1 MITQKSTKL
10 RRTYAAITQNLRS
23 HYADFTH
30 PLRRFTQILR
40 SHYADLRRHY
50 ADITQPLR
58 NHYAI
63 ITQCLRNVYAK
74 FTQFNYAALRNCF
87 TQLFYAI
94 ALRNCFTQLL
104 YAIVYAIVLRRFTQ
118 LFYAVLRM
126 SVNEIFTQKSC
137 HLRKGQ
143 LADEDLSSFPCR
155 APAGKRDHGCEASGC
170 SRGTTPSNLLH
181 SSTLRPS
188 RKLSASLVHLGSFL
202 GSAEWRRSPEDLS
215 RKSPANKMKNGQ
227 HK

>member
-1 MITQKSTKL
+1 M
-10 RRTYAAITQNLRS
+10 
-23 HYADFTH
+23 H
-30 PLRRFTQILR
+30 PLRRFTQTLR
-40 SHYADLRRHY
+40 SHYA
-50 ADITQPLR
+50 AITQSLR
-58 NHYAI
+58 SRYAI
-63 ITQCLRNVYAK
+63 ITQSLRNVYAK

-143 LADEDLSSFPCR
+143 LADGVAARWRPTVGGQVTRPDHQCRPRRASRCRQWPCR
-155 APAGKRDHGCEASGC
+155 AGAGC
-170 SRGTTPSNLLH
+170 SPGDGDSD
-181 SSTLRPS
+181 
-188 RKLSASLVHLGSFL
+188 
-202 GSAEWRRSPEDLS
+202 SP
-215 RKSPANKMKNGQ
+215 
-227 HK
+227 

>member
-1 MITQKSTKL
+1 MKLRPKMLHSSSYARITQESTRL
-10 RRTYAAITQNLRS
+10 RRIYAAITQILRT

-30 PLRRFTQILR
+30 PLRT
-40 SHYADLRRHY
+40 HYADLRIHY

-58 NHYAI
+58 NHYAML
-63 ITQCLRNVYAK
+63 TQCLRKVYAI
-74 FTQFNYAALRNCF
+74 QLRSI

-143 LADEDLSSFPCR
+143 LADVMVDPAR
-155 APAGKRDHGCEASGC
+155 APGRERSWSVPSWHEIVPAGCYNRRDS
-170 SRGTTPSNLLH
+170 
-181 SSTLRPS
+181 
-188 RKLSASLVHLGSFL
+188 
-202 GSAEWRRSPEDLS
+202 
-215 RKSPANKMKNGQ
+215 
-227 HK
+227 

>member
-1 MITQKSTKL
+1 MKLRPKMLHSSSYARITQEST
-10 RRTYAAITQNLRS
+10 RLRS

-30 PLRRFTQILR
+30 PLRRFYAAITHPLRRFTQTLR
-40 SHYADLRRHY
+40 SHYA
-50 ADITQPLR
+50 AVTQSLR
-58 NHYAI
+58 NHYAML
-63 ITQCLRNVYAK
+63 TQCLRKVYAI
-74 FTQFNYAALRNCF
+74 QLRSI

-143 LADEDLSSFPCR
+143 LADD
-155 APAGKRDHGCEASGC
+155 
-170 SRGTTPSNLLH
+170 T
-181 SSTLRPS
+181 
-188 RKLSASLVHLGSFL
+188 
-202 GSAEWRRSPEDLS
+202 
-215 RKSPANKMKNGQ
+215 
-227 HK
+227 

>member
-1 MITQKSTKL
+1 MKLRPKMLHSSSYARITQEST
-10 RRTYAAITQNLRS
+10 RLRS

-30 PLRRFTQILR
+30 PLRRFTQSLR
-40 SHYADLRRHY
+40 SHYADFTHSLRRFTQTLRSHY
-50 ADITQPLR
+50 AAITQTLR
-58 NHYAI
+58 SRYAI
-63 ITQCLRNVYAK
+63 ITQSLRNVYAK

-143 LADEDLSSFPCR
+143 LADGASENRIWPLGAGAGLSGRCHLNSESLRVSATETSSGKLEDSSLISESH
-155 APAGKRDHGCEASGC
+155 D
-170 SRGTTPSNLLH
+170 
-181 SSTLRPS
+181 
-188 RKLSASLVHLGSFL
+188 
-202 GSAEWRRSPEDLS
+202 
-215 RKSPANKMKNGQ
+215 
-227 HK
+227 

>member
-1 MITQKSTKL
+1 MCCGGQACCGGGAAWRHSGMKLRPKMLHSSSYARITQESTRL
-10 RRTYAAITQNLRS
+10 RRIYAAITQ
-23 HYADFTH
+23 
-30 PLRRFTQILR
+30 ILR
-40 SHYADLRRHY
+40 THYADLRRHY
-50 ADITQPLR
+50 AAITQPLR

-143 LADEDLSSFPCR
+143 LAD
-155 APAGKRDHGCEASGC
+155 AS
-170 SRGTTPSNLLH
+170 R
-181 SSTLRPS
+181 
-188 RKLSASLVHLGSFL
+188 
-202 GSAEWRRSPEDLS
+202 LS
-215 RKSPANKMKNGQ
+215 RA
-227 HK
+227 